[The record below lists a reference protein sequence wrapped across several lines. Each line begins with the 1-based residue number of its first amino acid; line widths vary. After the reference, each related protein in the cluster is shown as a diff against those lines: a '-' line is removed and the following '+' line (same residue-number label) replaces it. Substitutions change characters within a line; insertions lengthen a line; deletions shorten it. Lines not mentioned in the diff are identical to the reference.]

1 MMIKALSL
9 AAALAVL
16 PTAALAQDG
25 ERPTAA
31 SVCSGESAF
40 DTPDIDID
48 DEDIEALPSVRRLE
62 EAARAL
68 GEKMESF
75 GPRADAVC
83 DDTTLSDAQRGD
95 RIASLWN
102 EYQPSIEAFT
112 AEAATLGAQ
121 IAVEVL
127 AEIDIGSLVSEAMTE
142 VNESGVMANAMQGA
156 AGIAQNSAWT
166 SNDPE
171 HMATMGLVAEYAAG
185 EAIDAIDEAR
195 AEQAAEAAKPK
206 TGH

>member
-1 MMIKALSL
+1 MIKALSL
-9 AAALAVL
+9 VAALAVL
-16 PTAALAQDG
+16 PAAPAFAQDG
-25 ERPTAA
+25 GRPTAA
-31 SVCSGESAF
+31 SVCSGEEAF
-40 DTPDIDID
+40 EAPDVDID
-48 DEDIEALPSVRRLE
+48 DEDLEALPSVQRLE
-62 EAARAL
+62 QAAAIL

-83 DDTTLSDAQRGD
+83 DDEALTAEQREQ
-95 RIASLWN
+95 RIASLWS
-102 EYQPSIEAFT
+102 EYQPHLDAFT

-127 AEIDIGSLVSEAMTE
+127 AQIDIGSIVAEAMTE
-142 VNESGVMANAMQGA
+142 VNESGAMANAMQGA

-171 HMATMGLVAEYAAG
+171 HMATMGLVAQYAAG

-195 AEQAAEAAKPK
+195 AEQGKLAAPK
-206 TGH
+206 SGD